1 MQKLPFQGIF
11 LRFESRNDTG
21 SSNGVEFTPMK
32 ILRLVLP
39 LLVLA
44 SASSALHATVIGT
57 NVVAQSL
64 TVERIQKLAPAR
76 ERAAWLAYLKRSEE
90 QMKVDR
96 ATLAAELKPGEVA
109 PPQPAEGRGGFGTG
123 MSLRH
128 DDAYFGTAPAKHIA
142 DVIVS
147 FQTPAGGWSKNMG
160 FSGALRLPGQ
170 PYAANNLNALP
181 DPNDFDKPKDPQ
193 WNYVGTLDND
203 STNTELHFLAKVQA
217 LTPGKDGD
225 AYRASFIKGIRY
237 LLAAQY
243 PNGGFP
249 QVYPLEGGY
258 HDAITF
264 NDNAVSESAETLSD
278 VAEAKSG
285 YDFVPA
291 DLRKQ
296 AGEAV
301 AKALKCILTS
311 QIVIGGKKTI
321 WAQQEDALTLEPVS
335 ARNYE
340 PGALAASE
348 SADLLEYLM
357 SLPSPS
363 KELVAAI
370 DAGVAWLKGAA
381 IYGSEYTGGR
391 GDPAGRTL
399 KPKEGA
405 GPIWARYYSIPAQ
418 KPIFGDRDKTLHDN
432 VNELSAE
439 RRNGYAWYGGG
450 EQKTIDDYAAWHGKN
465 SGAAAPAK

>member
-1 MQKLPFQGIF
+1 
-11 LRFESRNDTG
+11 
-21 SSNGVEFTPMK
+21 MK
-32 ILRLVLP
+32 ICRLVLP
-39 LLVLA
+39 LLILSPAFGV
-44 SASSALHATVIGT
+44 LHANVIGT
-57 NVVAQSL
+57 NKVAESL
-64 TVERIQKLAPAR
+64 TVERIDKLPAK
-76 ERAAWLAYLKRSEE
+76 ERGPWLAYLKRSEE

-96 ATLAAELKPGEVA
+96 ATLAAELKPGETA
-109 PPQPAEGRGGFGTG
+109 PPQPAEGRGGFGGG

-128 DDAYFGTAPAKHIA
+128 DDAYFATAPAKHIA

-147 FQTPAGGWSKNMG
+147 FQTPAGGWSKNMS
-160 FSGALRLPGQ
+160 FAGALRLPGQ
-170 PYAANNLNALP
+170 PYAANNLNTLP
-181 DPNDFDKPKDPQ
+181 DPNDFDKPKDPL

-217 LTPGKDGD
+217 QTPGKDGD

-278 VAEAKSG
+278 VAEAKPD
-285 YDFVPA
+285 YTFVPA

-296 AGEAV
+296 SGEAA
-301 AKALKCILTS
+301 AKALACILKS
-311 QIVIGGKKTI
+311 QIVINGKKTV

-348 SADLLEYLM
+348 SADLLDYLM
-357 SLPSPS
+357 SLPHPS
-363 KELVAAI
+363 KELVASI
-370 DAGVAWLKGAA
+370 QAGVAWLKAVA
-381 IYGSEYTGGR
+381 VYGFEYSGGR
-391 GDPAGRTL
+391 GVEGGRQL
-399 KPKEGA
+399 RPKEGA
-405 GPIWARYYSIPAQ
+405 GPLWARYYSVPEQ
-418 KPIFGDRDKTLHDN
+418 KPIFGDRDKTLHDT
-432 VNELSAE
+432 VNDLSLE
-439 RRNGYAWYGGG
+439 RRNGYSWWSGG
-450 EQKTIDDYAAWHGKN
+450 EQKTIDNYAAWCKTNGV
-465 SGAAAPAK
+465 AAAGM

>member
-1 MQKLPFQGIF
+1 
-11 LRFESRNDTG
+11 
-21 SSNGVEFTPMK
+21 MK
-32 ILRLVLP
+32 ISRLVLP
-39 LLVLA
+39 LLILA
-44 SASSALHATVIGT
+44 PSCATLHANVIGT
-57 NVVAQSL
+57 NVVAESL
-64 TVERIQKLAPAR
+64 TAERIQKLAPPK

-109 PPQPAEGRGGFGTG
+109 PPQPAEGRGAFGSG

-128 DDAYFGTAPAKHIA
+128 DDAYFGTAPARHIA

-147 FQTPAGGWSKNMG
+147 FQTPAGGWSKNMS

-170 PYAANNLNALP
+170 PYAANNLNAFP
-181 DPNDFDKPKDPQ
+181 DPNDFDKPRDPH

-203 STNTELHFLAKVQA
+203 STNTELHFLAKVSAQ
-217 LTPGKDGD
+217 TPGKDGD
-225 AYRASFIKGIRY
+225 AYRASFIKGIHY

-278 VAEAKSG
+278 VAEAKPG
-285 YDFVPA
+285 YEFVPA

-296 AGEAV
+296 AGAAV
-301 AKALKCILTS
+301 DRALQCILKS
-311 QIVIGGKKTI
+311 QIVIDGKKTV
-321 WAQQEDALTLEPVS
+321 WAQQEDALTLAPVS

-348 SADLLEYLM
+348 SADLLDYLM
-357 SLPSPS
+357 SLPHPS
-363 KELVAAI
+363 KELIASI
-370 DAGVAWLKGAA
+370 QAGVAWLKGAA
-381 IYGSEYTGGR
+381 VNGFEYTGGR
-391 GDPAGRTL
+391 GVEGGRQL

-405 GPIWARYYSIPAQ
+405 GPLWARYYSVPGQ

-432 VNELSAE
+432 VNDLSLE
-439 RRNGYAWYGGG
+439 RRNGYSWWSGG
-450 EQKTIDDYAAWHGKN
+450 EQKTIDNYAAW
-465 SGAAAPAK
+465 AKANGVS

>member
-1 MQKLPFQGIF
+1 MRTVFQVRDLLF
-11 LRFESRNDTG
+11 LIALS
-21 SSNGVEFTPMK
+21 
-32 ILRLVLP
+32 
-39 LLVLA
+39 LA
-44 SASSALHATVIGT
+44 ASWLNASVIGT
-57 NVVAQSL
+57 NKVAESL
-64 TVERIQKLAPAR
+64 TAERIQRLAPVKD
-76 ERAAWLAYLKRSEE
+76 RAAWMAYLKRSQE
-90 QMKVDR
+90 QMRVDR
-96 ATLAAELKPGEVA
+96 AALAAELRPGEA
-109 PPQPAEGRGGFGTG
+109 PPPQPEEGRGAIGTG

-147 FQTPAGGWSKNMG
+147 FQTPAGGWSKNMS
-160 FSGALRLPGQ
+160 FAGALRLPGQ
-170 PYAANNLNALP
+170 PYAANNLNRFP
-181 DPNDFDKPKDPQ
+181 DPDDFDKPKDPN

-203 STNTELHFLAKVQA
+203 STNTELHFLAKVSA
-217 LTPGKDGD
+217 HTPGKDGD

-278 VAEAKSG
+278 VAEAKAD
-285 YDFVPA
+285 YAFVPA
-291 DLRKQ
+291 ELRRL
-296 AGEAV
+296 AGEA
-301 AKALKCILTS
+301 AARALQCILVS
-311 QIVIGGKKTI
+311 QIAIGGKKTI

-340 PGALAASE
+340 PGALAAAE

-357 SLPSPS
+357 SLPNPS
-363 KELVAAI
+363 KETIAAI
-370 DAGVAWLKGAA
+370 QAGVAWLKGAA
-381 IYGSEYTGGR
+381 IYGFEYSGGR
-391 GDPAGRTL
+391 ETEGGRQL

-405 GPIWARYYSIPAQ
+405 GPIWARYYSVTTQ

-432 VNELSAE
+432 VNEISLE
-439 RRNGYAWYGGG
+439 RRNGYAWYSAG
-450 EQKTIDDYAAWHGKN
+450 EQKTIADYAEWIGKQTM
-465 SGAAAPAK
+465 KR